1 MNIISYIILG
11 LSILI
16 TLGWTLKIREKSKN
30 EQATEKAVELQAF
43 LMTVSIAL
51 IFLLHIS
58 PFHLLWM
65 LPTSFFLGLLSM
77 TTPLKFL
84 WVFSSIYFSFWYIGI
99 SNLGRRHYVAGE
111 YDKAI
116 QAFKDKITKKPSS
129 EAYFNLGL
137 TYGKMGQYDKEIDA
151 YEQAI
156 KLNPKKPELYFN
168 LGLVLKENGNKEKA
182 LNMLNEA
189 IQLKPDYLKARYCAC
204 KIYAE
209 IGNNDKAKKEFD
221 EVKKLD
227 SYSAEELSKI
237 VTFE

>member
-1 MNIISYIILG
+1 MNILSYIILA

-16 TLGWTLKIREKSKN
+16 TLGWSLKIREKAKN
-30 EQATEKAVELQAF
+30 EQATEKSMELQAF
-43 LMTVSIAL
+43 LMTVSIVL

-84 WVFSSIYFSFWYIGI
+84 WVFSSIYFSFWYLGI
-99 SNLGRRHYVAGE
+99 SNLGRKYYVTGE

-116 QAFKDKITKKPSS
+116 EAFKDEITKKTSS

-189 IQLKPDYLKARYCAC
+189 ILLKPDYLKAHYCAC
-204 KIYAE
+204 KIYTE

-227 SYSAEELSKI
+227 SYSAEELEKI
-237 VTFE
+237 ITFE

>member
-16 TLGWTLKIREKSKN
+16 TLGWTLKIREKAKN
-30 EQATEKAVELQAF
+30 EQATEKAMELQAF
-43 LMTVSIAL
+43 LMTVAIIL

-65 LPTSFFLGLLSM
+65 LPSSFFLGLLSM
-77 TTPLKFL
+77 TSPLKFL

-99 SNLGRRHYVAGE
+99 SNLGRKYFVAGE
-111 YDKAI
+111 YDKAVE
-116 QAFKDKITKKPSS
+116 AFTDEISKRPSS
-129 EAYFNLGL
+129 EVYFNLGL
-137 TYGKMGQYDKEIDA
+137 TYGKMGQSDKEIDA

-189 IQLKPDYLKARYCAC
+189 IKLKPDYLKAHYCAC

-209 IGNNDKAKKEFD
+209 FGNNDKAKKEFY

-227 SYSAEELSKI
+227 SYSAEELEKI
-237 VTFE
+237 ITFE

>member
-1 MNIISYIILG
+1 MNIISYIILA
-11 LSILI
+11 LSIFI
-16 TLGWTLKIREKSKN
+16 TLGWTLKIREKAKN
-30 EQATEKAVELQAF
+30 EQATEKAMELQAL
-43 LMTVSIAL
+43 LMTVSIVL
-51 IFLLHIS
+51 KFVLHFS
-58 PFHLLWM
+58 SFHLLWI

-99 SNLGRRHYVAGE
+99 NNLGRKYYVTGE
-111 YDKAI
+111 YVKAI
-116 QAFKDKITKKPSS
+116 EAFKDEITKKPSS

-137 TYGKMGQYDKEIDA
+137 TYGKMGQYNKEIDA

-189 IQLKPDYLKARYCAC
+189 IKLKPDYLKAHYCAC

-209 IGNNDKAKKEFD
+209 IGNNYKAKKEFE

-227 SYSAEELSKI
+227 SYSAEELEKI
-237 VTFE
+237 ITFE

>member
-1 MNIISYIILG
+1 MNIISYIILA

-16 TLGWTLKIREKSKN
+16 TLGWTLKIREKAKN
-30 EQATEKAVELQAF
+30 KQATEKAKELQAF
-43 LMTVSIAL
+43 LMTVSIVL
-51 IFLLHIS
+51 IFVLHIS

-84 WVFSSIYFSFWYIGI
+84 WIFSSIYFSFWYIGI
-99 SNLGRRHYVAGE
+99 NNLGRKYYVTGE
-111 YDKAI
+111 YVKAI
-116 QAFKDKITKKPSS
+116 EAFKVEIIKKPSS

-137 TYGKMGQYDKEIDA
+137 TYGKMGHYDKEIDA

-168 LGLVLKENGNKEKA
+168 IGLVHKENGNNKKA
-182 LNMLNEA
+182 IYMLNEA
-189 IQLKPDYLKARYCAC
+189 IKLKPDYLKARYCAC

-209 IGNNDKAKKEFD
+209 ISKNDKAKKEFE

-227 SYSAEELSKI
+227 RNSAEELAKI
-237 VTFE
+237 VTFD